1 MKTILIAGSGGQ
13 LGRFLSDFL
22 DSKMVVQRTCRDA
35 CSLDTSVCLMMDV
48 ANVKQVKDT
57 LSKSKPDII
66 INLAAITNVD
76 YCENNREEARSV
88 NVSGLENLIKYS
100 DKDTKIIH
108 ISSDYVFDGMQ
119 GLYSELDSPRPIN
132 YYGKTK
138 LESENIL
145 RGSRRKFLIIRA
157 SGIYSHFLDA
167 KSNFVSWLYRALSS
181 GESVNLFDDQYTN
194 PACVIGLSKFIF
206 QSIVLDISGIIHYGS
221 SNSISRYD
229 FGLEFCKV
237 FNFDN
242 KKISASSVSTYNFDA
257 KRPLNSTLSI
267 DSLRSYRSAEIFST
281 AYSLSKIKEYM
292 PQ

>member
-22 DSKMVVQRTCRDA
+22 DSKMVVQRTCRDT

-48 ANVKQVKDT
+48 TNAKQVQDT
-57 LSKSKPDII
+57 LNKSKPDII

-100 DKDTKIIH
+100 KKDTKIIH
-108 ISSDYVFDGMQ
+108 ISSDYVFDGTQ
-119 GLYSELDSPRPIN
+119 GLYSELDSPRPVN

-138 LESENIL
+138 LESENLL

-167 KSNFVSWLYRALSS
+167 KSNFVSWLHRALSA
-181 GESVNLFDDQYTN
+181 GESVSLFDDQHSN

-221 SNSISRYD
+221 SNSISRYG

-237 FNFDN
+237 FNFDD
-242 KKISASSVSTYNFDA
+242 KKISASSISTYNFDA

-292 PQ
+292 P